1 MKKNIVFL
9 LLLTVNWATDK
20 VFVAC
25 EGNYNEGNG
34 SLWTIIEENIYEYQ
48 ENPIGDVVQSL
59 LIYDNML
66 FVIVNGSSNIQ
77 VYNINE
83 SGLSFFKQI
92 ETNESGPREMA
103 IYDSPIQGGCR
114 NLYFTNWY
122 SADVKK
128 INLNTWEI
136 EEEIPTPGLPEDILI
151 HNGLLYVSI
160 TMNHDWTDASQVITI
175 DPSTNTIVESFEVGF
190 GPGSLL
196 MHEDEVYVS
205 RTYYDN
211 NWDAYYGTSKIN
223 SNGTVTTANYGSGT
237 ACGGGIYTFQNE
249 VYRLYNG
256 GIAQLNDEL
265 EIMPETRLGDYNAG
279 EVYSAEVIG
288 EYIFFGLSD
297 YSAPDEVTI
306 VDAEGNEVDRYEV
319 GALPGD
325 FAIWKSC
332 TANGDINFDSTINI
346 LDIVQIVNNILINA
360 EFDCNADLNGDNQ
373 INILDVIIIV
383 DLIIG

>member
-9 LLLTVNWATDK
+9 LLLTFNWATDK

-25 EGNYNEGNG
+25 EGNYDEGNG

-59 LIYDNML
+59 LIYGNKL
-66 FVIVNGSSNIQ
+66 IVIANGSSNIQ
-77 VYNINE
+77 VYTIDE

-103 IYDSPIQGGCR
+103 IYDSQISGECH

-128 INLNTWEI
+128 INLCTWEI

-160 TMNHDWTDASQVITI
+160 TMTHDWTDASQVITI
-175 DPSTNTIVESFEVGF
+175 DPSINTIVESFEVGF

-196 MHEDEVYVS
+196 IHEDEVYVS

-223 SNGTVTTANYGSGT
+223 SNGTVTSTNYGSGT

-306 VDAEGNEVDRYEV
+306 VDAGGNEVERYEV

-346 LDIVQIVNNILINA
+346 SDIVQIVNNILINA
-360 EFDCNADLNGDNQ
+360 EFDCKADLNGDNQ

-383 DLIIG
+383 DLIID